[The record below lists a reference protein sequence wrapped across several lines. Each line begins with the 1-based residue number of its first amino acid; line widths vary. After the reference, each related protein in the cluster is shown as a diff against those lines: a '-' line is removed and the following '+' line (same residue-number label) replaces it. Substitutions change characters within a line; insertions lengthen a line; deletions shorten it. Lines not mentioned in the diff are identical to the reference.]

1 MNDFILYTDSACDL
15 PEDMLKSL
23 GIHYRSLTFA
33 FECESEHGDREV
45 PAKEFYAKMRA
56 GGVAKTAAIN
66 TECFREAFEEEIAAG
81 HDILYIAFSSGLS
94 TTYNSG
100 RFALADLKDKYPD
113 RKLIAVD
120 SLCASAGF
128 GLMVY
133 LAAKKKAEGATIEEV
148 EKFVLDTRLH
158 ICHWFT
164 VDDLVYLK
172 RGGRISPAATLIGTM
187 LGIKPVL
194 HVDNEGHLVNVS
206 KARGR
211 QASIRALADHYGE
224 TALDKTGGTV
234 FISNGDCVEDAET
247 LRDILAEEYG
257 AKVELITD
265 VGPVIGAHSGP
276 GTLALFF
283 VGSAR

>member
-33 FECESEHGDREV
+33 FEGESEHGDREV
-45 PAKEFYAKMRA
+45 PAKDFYAKMRA

-120 SLCASAGF
+120 SLCCDDPGRLYRTVQLTDAGITPGSGAAAPRRGLSERSAGIPVIAVGVPSAALLSSITGDQAHQRF
-128 GLMVY
+128 
-133 LAAKKKAEGATIEEV
+133 LAAPSDEDVQSLIWADCIAAA
-148 EKFVLDTRLH
+148 
-158 ICHWFT
+158 
-164 VDDLVYLK
+164 
-172 RGGRISPAATLIGTM
+172 ISA
-187 LGIKPVL
+187 V
-194 HVDNEGHLVNVS
+194 
-206 KARGR
+206 
-211 QASIRALADHYGE
+211 IR
-224 TALDKTGGTV
+224 
-234 FISNGDCVEDAET
+234 
-247 LRDILAEEYG
+247 
-257 AKVELITD
+257 
-265 VGPVIGAHSGP
+265 
-276 GTLALFF
+276 
-283 VGSAR
+283 